1 MFFPLLIKGFII
13 FAQEIFTLI
22 KFPMK
27 KIILA
32 IIIIPVVIVLI
43 TIIAPKKSLSHRDM
57 EGLRGNVK
65 CMEQKTYFFDS
76 EQQNFESLIRT
87 DNLAEDEEVSDVE
100 SVGLYRMLGF
110 MNFSENYKVCFTP
123 EGKVSEK
130 EDFYKNNYFTKLRF
144 EYNSKGFLVKTKV
157 KTSRQTYILVF
168 EEPTAEGLVHYQKF
182 QEGKLPERKL
192 LIYEKGLITRI
203 FPAESIQY
211 DKKGH
216 IKELI
221 TYENDSIPSDSDP
234 IFRYSYN
241 SKGQLSRISFY
252 FGEYLAG
259 ELNAFYDKIGNI
271 SHRKDNGVINS
282 GEKTYKYKFDKE
294 GNWIE
299 RTTFKDGTPWVL
311 SIRNIEYY

>member
-1 MFFPLLIKGFII
+1 
-13 FAQEIFTLI
+13 
-22 KFPMK
+22 MK

-43 TIIAPKKSLSHRDM
+43 TIIVPKKSLSHRDM

-130 EDFYKNNYFTKLRF
+130 EDFYKDNYFTKLRF
-144 EYNSKGFLVKTKV
+144 EYNSKGFLIKTKV
-157 KTSRQTYILVF
+157 KTSQQTYILVF

-192 LIYEKGLITRI
+192 LIYEKGLITQI

-211 DKKGH
+211 DKKGR

-259 ELNAFYDKIGNI
+259 ELNAFYDKKGNI